1 MMTRTNVS
9 YRMDSGISA
18 GVTVIPGPS
27 DHRATQARVGA

>member
-18 GVTVIPGPS
+18 GVTVIPS